1 MSQRRYL
8 FVSGWRRYVPGFLFC
23 LAFAYVGMNV
33 DRLISNYHK
42 ADLASL
48 AIPGLE
54 QNLQELMESGDD
66 DESVTANRIAIEKHR
81 SALDKVDGTVG
92 QQWGWATFLYEKAQL
107 KYVAIL
113 LLGGILI
120 RNALPLPKILIPGI
134 SIARPIIKPGIIIL
148 GVHYVW
154 ADVVKVGGVG
164 LGLTVVFIFGTA
176 IIVMWLCKKLGVSD
190 GLGGIMGAGTGVCGV
205 SAIIATSP
213 VVRSSPIEMAYA
225 IGTILFFG
233 TLMLFT
239 MPYIGKSIDLS
250 EAQFGAWSAVAIL
263 NTAQL
268 VAAAEWYGTEARDT
282 AVLINVAR
290 IMFLPL
296 VVLFS
301 LWFYILRTGKQ
312 APGQEINKWQLVK
325 DKFPVFIL
333 GFFLLVLLNSMNLGS
348 LGGPKIAGSTFW
360 AMNAVYK
367 WFFAIGFAGI
377 GLSISFEDMRRAGGM
392 AFTIGMVAA
401 LVKMVLGLLVV
412 LLIGSQWLR
421 VTGA

>member
-1 MSQRRYL
+1 MNL
-8 FVSGWRRYVPGFLFC
+8 DHL
-23 LAFAYVGMNV
+23 VG
-33 DRLISNYHK
+33 NYHK
-42 ADLASL
+42 ANVASMQL
-48 AIPGLE
+48 PELE
-54 QNLQELMESGDD
+54 QRLGELSAAKAGP
-66 DESVTANRIAIEKHR
+66 DELAAARDAVEKQR
-81 SALDKVDGTVG
+81 KALERVGGTVG
-92 QQWGWATFLYEKAQL
+92 ERWSWATFLHEEAQFT
-107 KYVAIL
+107 YVAIL

-120 RNALPLPKILIPGI
+120 RNLLPLPRILFPGI

-154 ADVVKVGGVG
+154 ADVIRVGGMG
-164 LGLTVVFIFGTA
+164 LALTAVFIFGTA
-176 IIVMWLCKKLGVSD
+176 AIVMWLCRKWGVSD

-239 MPYIGKSIDLS
+239 MPYLGKAIDLS
-250 EAQFGAWSAVAIL
+250 EPQFGAWDAIAIL

-268 VAAAEWYGTEARDT
+268 VAAAEWYGREARDT

-296 VVLFS
+296 VVLFA
-301 LWFYILRTGKQ
+301 LWFYILRGSPESTAQ
-312 APGQEINKWQLVK
+312 ISKWQLVK

-333 GFFLLVLLNSMNLGS
+333 GFFLLVFLNSLNLDA
-348 LGGPKIAGSTFW
+348 LGGPKVEGSTFW
-360 AMNAVYK
+360 AMNAAYK

-377 GLSISFEDMRRAGGM
+377 GLSISIEDMKKAGGK
-392 AFTIGMVAA
+392 AFLIGMTAA
-401 LVKMVLGLLVV
+401 LVKMVLGLVVVV
-412 LLIGSQWLR
+412 LIGTELLR
-421 VTGA
+421 VTGGT

>member
-1 MSQRRYL
+1 MKQLKHL
-8 FVSGWRRYVPGFLFC
+8 FVPNWIRFVPGFLFC
-23 LAFAYVGMNV
+23 LVFAFLGMNL
-33 DRLISNYHK
+33 D
-42 ADLASL
+42 DL
-48 AIPGLE
+48 
-54 QNLQELMESGDD
+54 
-66 DESVTANRIAIEKHR
+66 
-81 SALDKVDGTVG
+81 VG
-92 QQWGWATFLYEKAQL
+92 QYHTADVAWATFLYEDAQFN
-107 KYVAIL
+107 YVAIL

-120 RNALPLPKILIPGI
+120 RNTISLPRILFPGI
-134 SIARPIIKPGIIIL
+134 SIARIIIKPGIIIL

-154 ADVVKVGGVG
+154 ADVIKVGGMG
-164 LGLTVVFIFGTA
+164 LALTSVFIFGTA
-176 IIVMWLCKKLGVSD
+176 IVVMWLCKKWGVSD

-239 MPYIGKSIDLS
+239 MPYIGKGIDLS
-250 EAQFGAWSAVAIL
+250 ESQFGGWAAVAIL

-312 APGQEINKWQLVK
+312 DPGHKINKWQLVK
-325 DKFPVFIL
+325 DQFPVFIL
-333 GFFLLVLLNSMNLGS
+333 GFFLLVFLNSLNIGS
-348 LGGPKIAGSTFW
+348 FGGPNVEGSPFW
-360 AMNAVYK
+360 AMNAVYT
-367 WFFAIGFAGI
+367 WFFAVGFAGI
-377 GLSISFEDMRRAGGM
+377 GLSISIEDMKKAGGK

-401 LVKMVLGLLVV
+401 LVKMVLGLGVV
-412 LLIGSQWLR
+412 LLIGTQWLR
-421 VTGA
+421 VTGGN